1 MVSAMSAAAKIIAP
15 RGSASPKVRVNPWII
30 AAVVSIAAFM
40 EVLDTSIANVAL
52 PYMAGGLASSLDDA
66 SWVLTSYL
74 VANAVVL
81 PISGW
86 LSILFGRKR
95 FYMACVVI
103 FTISSFLCG
112 IAPSLGML
120 IIFRII
126 QGAGGGG
133 LQPVSQAILRD
144 TFPPEELGTAFAVY
158 GMVVVMAPAIGPTI
172 GGWITDNYQWRW
184 IFYMNVPVG
193 MLSLLLVSRIIEDP
207 AYLTDQIKKLRGH
220 VSIDYIGIGFLAL
233 SLGALQVVLDKGQED
248 NWFYSPLIA
257 TLGVIFP
264 VALVLFVIWEL
275 TRRKPVVDLRMFKN
289 RNFAAAAAMIFA
301 YGVQVYGMTVFTP
314 QYVQAYMGYDAEL
327 AGKTQLAGALLLIL
341 LMPFGGILVRRMQAR
356 WLIGVGFLLS
366 ALAAFHVTYNLD
378 LNINFRTAA
387 MFRVWQSF
395 GLALLFVPINTASYV
410 GVPAEKGG
418 EVSGTMNLLRN
429 IGGSV
434 GISMVETMVTRRE
447 QFHQD
452 VLSAQWTPAQPA
464 YRNVMGGMSEQ
475 LFHHGLSRSQAAAQ
489 TTLRIYNSVITQA
502 SVLSYMDVAWL
513 LAMLCLAMIPLVLML
528 KKNNPQAAS
537 VNAE

>member
-1 MVSAMSAAAKIIAP
+1 VSAAPKIIVP
-15 RGSASPKVRVNPWII
+15 HGSASPKRRVNPWII

-52 PYMAGGLASSLDDA
+52 PYMAGGLAASVDDA

-86 LSILFGRKR
+86 LSLLFGRKR

-120 IIFRII
+120 ILFRVI

-193 MLSLLLVSRIIEDP
+193 ILSLLLVSRIIEDP
-207 AYLTDQIKKLRGH
+207 AYLTEQIKKLRGH

-233 SLGALQVVLDKGQED
+233 TLGALQVVLDKGQED

-257 TLGVIFP
+257 TLEVIFP
-264 VALVLFVIWEL
+264 VALVLFIIWEL

-289 RNFAAAAAMIFA
+289 RNFAAAATMIFA

-314 QYVQAYMGYDAEL
+314 QYVQAFMGYDAEL
-327 AGKTQLAGALLLIL
+327 AGKTQLAGALLLIV
-341 LMPFGGILVRRMQAR
+341 LMPLGGMLVKRIQAR
-356 WLIGVGFLLS
+356 WLIGIGFLLS
-366 ALAAFHVTYNLD
+366 ALAAYHIAYSID
-378 LNINFRTAA
+378 LQIDFRTAA
-387 MFRVWQSF
+387 MFRVSQAF

-410 GVPAEKGG
+410 GVPPEKGG
-418 EVSGTMNLLRN
+418 EVSGTINLLRN

-434 GISMVETMVTRRE
+434 GISMVETMVTRRG

-452 VLSAQWTPAQPA
+452 ELIAHVTPAQQSF
-464 YRNVMGGMSEQ
+464 RNLTSGLSGQ
-475 LFHHGLSRSQAAAQ
+475 LFQHGLSQSQAARQ
-489 TTLRIYNSVITQA
+489 TTLRIYDAVITQA
-502 SVLSYMDVAWL
+502 AVQSYMDVAWL
-513 LAMLCLAMIPLVLML
+513 LAMLCLAMIPLVLVL
-528 KKNNPQAAS
+528 KKNNPKAAPVS
-537 VNAE
+537 AE

>member
-1 MVSAMSAAAKIIAP
+1 MSAAPKIIDP
-15 RGSASPKVRVNPWII
+15 RGSAPTKRRVNPWII
-30 AAVVSIAAFM
+30 AAVVSMAAFM

-52 PYMAGGLASSLDDA
+52 PYIAGGLASSVDDA

-81 PISGW
+81 PLSGW

-95 FYMACVVI
+95 FYIACVVI

-112 IAPSLGML
+112 IAPSLGVL
-120 IIFRII
+120 ILFRVI

-133 LQPVSQAILRD
+133 LQPISQAILRD
-144 TFPPEELGTAFAVY
+144 TFPPERLGTAFAMY
-158 GMVVVMAPAIGPTI
+158 GMVIVLAPAIGPTI

-193 MLSLLLVSRIIEDP
+193 ILSMLLVSRLVEDP

-275 TRRKPVVDLRMFKN
+275 THPKPVMDLRMFRN
-289 RNFAAAAAMIFA
+289 RNFAVAAAMIFA
-301 YGVQVYGMTVFTP
+301 FGLELYGMTVFTP

-327 AGKTQLAGALLLIL
+327 AGMTQMPGALLLIL
-341 LMPFGGILVRRMQAR
+341 LMPVAGRLVRKIEAR
-356 WLIGVGFLLS
+356 WLIAAGFLLS
-366 ALAAFHVTYNLD
+366 ALALFHITTNLD
-378 LNINFRTAA
+378 LQIDFRTAA
-387 MFRVWQSF
+387 LYRVWLSV
-395 GLALLFVPINTASYV
+395 GLSLLFVPINTASYV
-410 GVPAEKGG
+410 GVPEEKGG
-418 EVSGTMNLLRN
+418 QVSGTINLLRN

-452 VLSAQWTPAQPA
+452 ELVAHVTRARQA
-464 YRNVMGGMSEQ
+464 YRNVRSGMSAD
-475 LFHHGLSRSQAAAQ
+475 LFHRGLTQPQAMHQ

-502 SVLSYMDVAWL
+502 NVLSYIDVAWL
-513 LAMLCLAMIPLVLML
+513 IGVLCLLMIPLVLML
-528 KKNNPQAAS
+528 KENNPKSAAVS
-537 VNAE
+537 VE